1 MGMRFSFTLRHGLRA
16 LFVSALLAGTLASTA
31 HALQGTAALLPL
43 NAKQVNQDEA
53 DILTDALINELSK
66 TGSFQM
72 MERSQ
77 MDQILK
83 EQGFQQ
89 SGACDAGQCAVEMGR
104 LLGIQTM
111 LTGSIGR
118 LGDTYVLS
126 TRMVDVRTGAILK
139 STSRNVKG
147 SISDCLED
155 LLPAVAKDLAKG
167 EDKVAARPAPVAPKV
182 ETVAPPVV
190 ETPKPVPP
198 PVVETPKPV
207 PPPVVEAPKPEPKPA
222 AVAET
227 TAAKPAPEP
236 AKQDDKP
243 KTRIWPWVVG
253 GTVVAGGAAAAVLLL
268 SGKSGKKNTTP
279 TTDPV
284 VTTPET
290 TTLDASWEVLP

>member
-1 MGMRFSFTLRHGLRA
+1 MRFSFTLRHGLRA

-182 ETVAPPVV
+182 EAVA
-190 ETPKPVPP
+190 P

-207 PPPVVEAPKPEPKPA
+207 PPPVVEAPKPAPKTA

-227 TAAKPAPEP
+227 TATKPAPEP

-268 SGKSGKKNTTP
+268 SGKKSTTTAP
-279 TTDPV
+279 ASTDPV

-290 TTLDASWEVLP
+290 TTLDASWEVLQ

>member
-1 MGMRFSFTLRHGLRA
+1 MRFSFTLRHGLRA

-66 TGSFQM
+66 TGAFQM

-104 LLGIQTM
+104 LLGIKTM

-126 TRMVDVRTGAILK
+126 TRMVDVKTGAILK

-182 ETVAPPVV
+182 ETVEPPVV

-198 PVVETPKPV
+198 PVVETPKAEPAPV
-207 PPPVVEAPKPEPKPA
+207 APTVAAVEKPV

-243 KTRIWPWVVG
+243 RTRIWPWVVG
-253 GTVVAGGAAAAVLLL
+253 GTVLAGGAAAAVLLL
-268 SGKSGKKNTTP
+268 TGKSGSKKKNTVA
-279 TTDPV
+279 TDPA
-284 VTTPET
+284 VTAPET
-290 TTLDASWEVLP
+290 VNLVATWETF